1 MARRAPAPA
10 APSSSSSAAAGTVA
24 GGKGPLAAIRRRRN
38 RPKFGPDGR
47 PTGRIAQMRQV
58 YTMTRRAD
66 PSVRW
71 WMLGLAA
78 GILAVA
84 LLVGFAVGH
93 PIYLTV
99 IGLPLAALAAM
110 VVLAR
115 KAEAAAYRQIEGRP
129 GAAGAALRSIR
140 RGWDFPEEPVAVD
153 PRTHDS
159 VFRGLGRAGVVLVGD
174 GPSHRVGKLL
184 EGERRKVARVL
195 PSVPVHVLETGRGEG
210 QVPLA
215 KLPRKVQRLKPVM
228 TRGEL
233 GEVSRRLKAI
243 GGMRMPVPKGV
254 DPMRA
259 RPDRKAARGR

>member
-1 MARRAPAPA
+1 MARRATPPPPPA
-10 APSSSSSAAAGTVA
+10 APAGTT
-24 GGKGPLAAIRRRRN
+24 GKGPLAAIRRRRA

-58 YTMTRRAD
+58 YSMTRRED

-71 WMLGLAA
+71 WMLGVVVAVF
-78 GILAVA
+78 AVA
-84 LLVGFAVGH
+84 VPVGFLVGH

-99 IGLPLAALAAM
+99 IALPLAVLGAM

-115 KAEAAAYRQIEGRP
+115 KAEAAAYKQIEGRP

-140 RGWDFPEEPVAVD
+140 RGWDITEEPVAVD
-153 PRTHDS
+153 PRTQDS
-159 VFRGLGRAGVVLVGD
+159 VFRGVGRAGVVLVGD
-174 GPSHRVGKLL
+174 GPPHRVGKLL
-184 EGERRKVARVL
+184 EAERRKVTRVL
-195 PSVPVHVLETGRGEG
+195 PSVPVHVLQAGTGED

-228 TRGEL
+228 TKNEL
-233 GEVSRRLKAI
+233 SEVNRRLKAI
-243 GGMRMPVPKGV
+243 GGMRLPVPKGI

-259 RPDRKAARGR
+259 RPDRKAVRGR